1 MRNHRA
7 PDFGIQH
14 SIEFKV
20 ICVNCL
26 AIDLLNSIRTHLSMT
41 NYMMC
46 VNRIRNA
53 RRLDWL
59 ASSQRFCCSEYGI
72 LDHLVSRAATER
84 IFQCKANLITS
95 WIRIPFQQGI
105 RGHDLPGDTESTLH
119 RAMFHKGLLEW
130 VKSSSSLG
138 RGVRGEGR

>member
-53 RRLDWL
+53 RLLDWL

-72 LDHLVSRAATER
+72 LYHLVARTTTER
-84 IFQCKANLITS
+84 IFQGKTNLLT
-95 WIRIPFQQGI
+95 RRVRLPFQQGI
-105 RGHDLPGDTESTLH
+105 RGHNLPGNTESTLH

-130 VKSSSSLG
+130 VESPSPLG
-138 RGVRGEGR
+138 RGDRGEVR